1 MIDTIVIIVLLFIMV
16 ILCTLIYLFVTE
28 MPNVDK
34 ERKKMH
40 ESQTNYS
47 HRK

>member
-1 MIDTIVIIVLLFIMV
+1 MIDTIVIIVLLLFMV

-34 ERKKMH
+34 EKKKMH

>member
-1 MIDTIVIIVLLFIMV
+1 MIDTIVIIVLLLFMV